1 MVVPDPFTNPPVE
14 TPDGCRARI
23 HLPSGHRY
31 FDGHF
36 VDRPLC
42 PGVGLLDCVDRA
54 LARTHRLRTAGYA
67 EVRFKRPILPDVTA
81 ELAIDGLGSE
91 RPWFTIT
98 SAEGLHA
105 QGAVR
110 IEGRAGNGHPS
121 PGPPPERNGHG
132 LPVRLPHRPP
142 SLLIESVQRFDA
154 DSIDVVGRV
163 PSANGL
169 VRRDHAPAVLAV
181 EIGAQ
186 AGGCHAA
193 WNAAPPGSTPAEPAP
208 GFLVAI
214 ANAHWHADDVPP
226 EVDIVARVT
235 RLRVLGPMTQW
246 RVDAWRDAT
255 PWASAQFATFGLL
268 NGM

>member
-1 MVVPDPFTNPPVE
+1 MVAPDPFTNPPIE
-14 TPDGCRARI
+14 TTDGCRARI
-23 HLPSGHRY
+23 HLPAGHPY

-36 VDRPLC
+36 VDRPMC
-42 PGVGLLDCVDRA
+42 PGVGMLHCVE
-54 LARTHRLRTAGYA
+54 LAIERTHRRRVVGFA

-81 ELAIDGLGSE
+81 ELAIDGLGSD

-98 SAEGLHA
+98 SPEGLHA

-110 IEGRAGNGHPS
+110 IVDHAANGGETLGR
-121 PGPPPERNGHG
+121 PPERHGRG
-132 LPVRLPHRPP
+132 LPARLPHRLP
-142 SLLIESVQRFDA
+142 SLLIESVERFDA

-169 VRRDHAPAVLAV
+169 VSPARAPAVLAV

-186 AGGCHAA
+186 AGGCHEA
-193 WNAAPPGSTPAEPAP
+193 WNAAAAGTTPDEPAP
-208 GFLVAI
+208 GFLVAV
-214 ANAHWHADDVPP
+214 AHAHWHADDVPP
-226 EVDIVARVT
+226 DVDILARVT

-246 RVDAWRDAT
+246 RVDAWRNAT